1 MPQLRRRAR
10 RAPAPAGGK
19 AAEIPRVERTS
30 LQAERVRMKP
40 DAKLER
46 KIVRMLGQF
55 LADEQAALGRSRAV
69 AWAWIISGSLLWTV
83 AVFGYAQPAGGH
95 WILAVLSGVG
105 GVCLGIGLWFSTFV
119 EQWPAMRQFI
129 DAERVRQRS
138 RELDAPVPK

>member
-19 AAEIPRVERTS
+19 AAEISRVERTS
-30 LQAERVRMKP
+30 LQAEWLRMKP
-40 DAKLER
+40 DAER
-46 KIVRMLGQF
+46 KIVRMLARF

-69 AWAWIISGSLLWTV
+69 AWAWIISGSVLWTV
-83 AVFGYAQPAGGH
+83 AIFGYAQPAGGH
-95 WILAVLSGVG
+95 WVLAVFSGVG

>member
-1 MPQLRRRAR
+1 MLQPVLPFLR
-10 RAPAPAGGK
+10 
-19 AAEIPRVERTS
+19 EW
-30 LQAERVRMKP
+30 VRMKP

-46 KIVRMLGQF
+46 KIVRMLGRF

-69 AWAWIISGSLLWTV
+69 AWAWIISGCVLWTV
-83 AVFGYAQPAGGH
+83 AIFGHAQAAGGH
-95 WILAVLSGVG
+95 WVLAVLSAVG

>member
-1 MPQLRRRAR
+1 
-10 RAPAPAGGK
+10 
-19 AAEIPRVERTS
+19 
-30 LQAERVRMKP
+30 MKP

-69 AWAWIISGSLLWTV
+69 AWAWIISGSLLDRSRLRLCATRRR
-83 AVFGYAQPAGGH
+83 
-95 WILAVLSGVG
+95 
-105 GVCLGIGLWFSTFV
+105 
-119 EQWPAMRQFI
+119 AMRQFI

>member
-1 MPQLRRRAR
+1 MLQPVLPFLR
-10 RAPAPAGGK
+10 
-19 AAEIPRVERTS
+19 EW
-30 LQAERVRMKP
+30 VRMKP

-46 KIVRMLGQF
+46 KIVRMLGKF

-69 AWAWIISGSLLWTV
+69 AWAWIISGSVLWTV
-83 AVFGYAQPAGGH
+83 AIFGHAQAAGGH
-95 WILAVLSGVG
+95 WILAVLSAVG

>member
-1 MPQLRRRAR
+1 
-10 RAPAPAGGK
+10 
-19 AAEIPRVERTS
+19 
-30 LQAERVRMKP
+30 MKP

-46 KIVRMLGQF
+46 KIVRMLAKF
-55 LADEQAALGRSRAV
+55 LADEQTALGRSRGFAT
-69 AWAWIISGSLLWTV
+69 AWIICGSILWTV

-119 EQWPAMRQFI
+119 EQWPAVRQFI

-138 RELDAPVPK
+138 RELEAQVPK